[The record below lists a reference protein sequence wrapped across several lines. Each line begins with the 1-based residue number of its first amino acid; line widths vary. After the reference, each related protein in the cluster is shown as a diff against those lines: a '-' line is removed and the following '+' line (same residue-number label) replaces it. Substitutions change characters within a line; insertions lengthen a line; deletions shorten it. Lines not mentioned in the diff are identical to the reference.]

1 MNLDAAVDLAQGSFR
16 LQVDLAVAAGTTTAV
31 LGPNGAGKS
40 TLLRVLAGSAAVD
53 AGHVRLG
60 ERVLDDP
67 ARRVFV
73 PSEAR
78 RVGLVH
84 QDLLLFP
91 HLSVL
96 DNVAFGPRCLG
107 LSRAAAHGAAQGW
120 LERMGLADLADA
132 APRSLS
138 GGQAQRV
145 ALARV
150 LVVEPD
156 LLLLDEPLSALDAGT
171 RGTTRRDL
179 RRYLDDYAGP
189 TVLVTH
195 DPLDALA
202 LADRVVVLEAG
213 LVTQAGP
220 IAEITARP
228 RTRYVADLVGTN
240 LLIGD
245 ARNLAMS
252 VGSAAVSLAEPL
264 VGPALVTISPSAVT
278 ISRRRPEG
286 SARNAWPVT
295 ITAVEHLGERVRLAL
310 DGPPDLVAEITTV
323 SLLALSL
330 GVGDAVWASV
340 KSTDIAASLR

>member
-1 MNLDAAVDLAQGSFR
+1 VNLDAAVDLTQGSFR
-16 LQVDLAVAAGTTTAV
+16 LKVELPVAAGTTTAV

-40 TLLRVLAGSAAVD
+40 TLLRVLAGSTAID

-60 ERVLDDP
+60 DRPLDEP

-73 PSEAR
+73 PTEAR

-84 QDLLLFP
+84 QELLLFP

-96 DNVAFGPRCLG
+96 DNVAFGPRCAG
-107 LSRAAAHGAAQGW
+107 RRRAEARAMARTW
-120 LERMGLADLADA
+120 LERVGLAETADA
-132 APRSLS
+132 MPRSLS

-150 LVVEPD
+150 LVTEPD

-171 RGTTRRDL
+171 RGVTRRDL
-179 RRYLDDYAGP
+179 RRYLDGFAGA

-213 LVTQAGP
+213 LVTQGGP
-220 IAEITARP
+220 IGEITAHP

-240 LLIGD
+240 LLVGD
-245 ARNLAMS
+245 AHERTVT
-252 VGSAAVSLAEPL
+252 VGTAAVSLAEPL
-264 VGPALVTISPSAVT
+264 DGAAFATISPSAVT
-278 ISRRRPEG
+278 ISHHQPEG
-286 SARNAWPVT
+286 SARNAWPVN
-295 ITAVEHLGERVRLAL
+295 IAGIEHLGERVRLAL
-310 DGPPDLVAEITTV
+310 EGPPDLVAEITTA

-330 GVGDAVWASV
+330 SVGDAVWAPV
-340 KSTDIAASLR
+340 KSTDIAAYLR

>member
-1 MNLDAAVDLAQGSFR
+1 VNLDAAIDLTQGPFR
-16 LQVDLAVAAGTTTAV
+16 LRMDLAVAAGTTTAV

-40 TLLRVLAGSAAVD
+40 TLLRVLAGSAALD

-60 ERVLDDP
+60 ERTLDEP
-67 ARRVFV
+67 GGRVFV
-73 PSEAR
+73 AADSR

-96 DNVAFGPRCLG
+96 DNVAFGPRCAG
-107 LSRAAAHGAAQGW
+107 LSRATARAAAVGW
-120 LERMGLADLADA
+120 LARVGLTDLADA
-132 APRSLS
+132 TPRSLS

-150 LVVEPD
+150 LVTEPD

-179 RRYLDDYAGP
+179 RRYLDDFAGA

-240 LLIGD
+240 LVVGD
-245 ARNLAMS
+245 AHGRTVR
-252 VGSAAVSLAEPL
+252 VGTAAVSLAEPL
-264 VGPALVTISPSAVT
+264 EGPTFATISPSAVT
-278 ISRRRPEG
+278 ISHQPPDG
-286 SARNAWPVT
+286 SARNAWPVN
-295 ITAVEHLGERVRLAL
+295 IVGIEHLGERVRVAL
-310 DGPPDLVAEITTV
+310 DGPPDLVAEITTA

-330 GVGDAVWASV
+330 AVGDSVWASV
-340 KSTDIAASLR
+340 KSTDIAAYSR